1 MEYRDIPVETLEQ
14 DEFGIERY
22 VRALCD
28 FIKSCDTP
36 VTIALQGEWG
46 SGKSSFMKILEN
58 CLCSETLPPQ

>member
-46 SGKSSFMKILEN
+46 SGKSSFMI
-58 CLCSETLPPQ
+58 